1 MLAQES
7 RVREI
12 GMRLTTPPAIRT
24 LQRKL
29 YVKAKAEPTYRFY
42 SLYDKVYRTDILAH
56 AYALAKANGGAPGVD
71 GQTFEHI
78 ESAGLET
85 WLMRLRE
92 DLRTRRYRPAAVR
105 RVYIE
110 KPGGNGQRPLGIPTI
125 RDRVAQTAATL
136 VLSPIFETEFA
147 DEMYGYR
154 PRRNAR
160 QAVAVVHDAL
170 RVGYTDVVDCDLSQ
184 YFNTIPHAELL
195 KSVARRVSDAAML
208 HVLRL
213 WLKAPV
219 EECDAQGRVRRTG
232 GRHHGIGTP
241 QGGCASPLLA
251 NVYMNRFLRAWRDRG
266 MDKHLK
272 TKVVAYADDFVILCR
287 GTADPALAVTR
298 RWMTNLKLTVNEQ
311 KTCLRNARQETFDFL
326 GYTFGPMVHRPTG
339 RPYLAARPSRK
350 AMARLRERV
359 RGILTPSN
367 IAPWPEV
374 VQQVNRVVSGWQRYF
389 SYGTVSRA
397 YWDLDKFLFQRAR
410 RFLTRRHKV
419 SGQGTRR
426 FPAAKVFGDSGLLS
440 LATAQRASRPHA

>member
-1 MLAQES
+1 
-7 RVREI
+7 
-12 GMRLTTPPAIRT
+12 MRLTTPPAIRR

-42 SLYDKVYRTDILAH
+42 SLYDKMYRTDILAH

-78 ESAGLET
+78 ESAGLES
-85 WLMRLRE
+85 WLTRLRE

-110 KPGGNGQRPLGIPTI
+110 KPGGNGERPLGIPTI

-154 PRRNAR
+154 PRRNAQ

-170 RVGYTDVVDCDLSQ
+170 RAGYTDVVDCDLSQ
-184 YFNTIPHAELL
+184 YFNTIPHADLL
-195 KSVARRVSDAAML
+195 KSVARRVSDGAML

-219 EECDAQGRVRRTG
+219 EERDAQGRVRRTG

-266 MDKHLK
+266 MDQHLK

-287 GTADPALAVTR
+287 GTADSALAVTR

-326 GYTFGPMVHRPTG
+326 GDTFGPMVHRPTG
-339 RPYLAARPSRK
+339 RTYLAARPSRK

-367 IAPWPEV
+367 TAPWPEV

-389 SYGTVSRA
+389 GDGTVSRA
-397 YWDLDKFLFQRAR
+397 YWDLDKFLLQRAR
-410 RFLTRRHKV
+410 RFLTRRHKFP
-419 SGQGTRR
+419 GQGTRR
-426 FPAAKVFGDSGLLS
+426 FPAEKVFGDYGLLS

>member
-1 MLAQES
+1 
-7 RVREI
+7 
-12 GMRLTTPPAIRT
+12 MRLTTPPAIRT

-71 GQTFEHI
+71 GQTFEDI
-78 ESAGLET
+78 ESVGLEN
-85 WLMRLRE
+85 WLTRLRE
-92 DLRTRRYRPAAVR
+92 DLRTRQYRPAAVR

-110 KPGGNGQRPLGIPTI
+110 KPGGKGERPLGIPTI

-154 PRRNAR
+154 PRRNAQ

-170 RVGYTDVVDCDLSQ
+170 RAGFTDVVDCDLSQ
-184 YFNTIPHAELL
+184 YFNTIPHADLL
-195 KSVARRVSDAAML
+195 KSVARRVSDGAML

-219 EECDAQGRVRRTG
+219 EEHDAQGRVRRTG

-266 MDKHLK
+266 MNQHLK
-272 TKVVAYADDFVILCR
+272 TKVVAYADDCAPRRR
-287 GTADPALAVTR
+287 GEETA
-298 RWMTNLKLTVNEQ
+298 M
-311 KTCLRNARQETFDFL
+311 
-326 GYTFGPMVHRPTG
+326 
-339 RPYLAARPSRK
+339 
-350 AMARLRERV
+350 
-359 RGILTPSN
+359 
-367 IAPWPEV
+367 
-374 VQQVNRVVSGWQRYF
+374 
-389 SYGTVSRA
+389 
-397 YWDLDKFLFQRAR
+397 
-410 RFLTRRHKV
+410 
-419 SGQGTRR
+419 
-426 FPAAKVFGDSGLLS
+426 
-440 LATAQRASRPHA
+440 